1 MLIWVECMDCL
12 FAGNSSSWSGIYNK
26 NAINYYSKHLIEM
39 STLDKFNH
47 NINNNNFTSDPPWID
62 V

>member
-1 MLIWVECMDCL
+1 MDCL
-12 FAGNSSSWSGIYNK
+12 LGSDSSSWSGIYNK

-47 NINNNNFTSDPPWID
+47 NNNNFTSNPPWSLD
-62 V
+62 

>member
-1 MLIWVECMDCL
+1 MDCL
-12 FAGNSSSWSGIYNK
+12 FGGNSSSWSGIYNK
-26 NAINYYSKHLIEM
+26 NAINYYSKQLIEM

-47 NINNNNFTSDPPWID
+47 NNNNFTSDPPWID

>member
-1 MLIWVECMDCL
+1 MDCL
-12 FAGNSSSWSGIYNK
+12 FVGNSSSWSGIYNK
-26 NAINYYSKHLIEM
+26 DAINYYTTHLIEM

-47 NINNNNFTSDPPWID
+47 NNNNFTSDPPWID

>member
-1 MLIWVECMDCL
+1 MECL
-12 FAGNSSSWSGIYNK
+12 LESNSSSWSGIYNK
-26 NAINYYSKHLIEM
+26 DVINYYTTHLIEM

-47 NINNNNFTSDPPWID
+47 NNNNFTSDPPWID

>member
-1 MLIWVECMDCL
+1 MDCL
-12 FAGNSSSWSGIYNK
+12 FGGNSSSWSGIYNK
-26 NAINYYSKHLIEM
+26 NAINYYTTHSIEM

-47 NINNNNFTSDPPWID
+47 NNNNFTSDPPWID

>member
-1 MLIWVECMDCL
+1 MLIWFDGMDCL
-12 FAGNSSSWSGIYNK
+12 LGSDSSSWSGIYNK

-47 NINNNNFTSDPPWID
+47 NNNNFTSDPPWID

>member
-1 MLIWVECMDCL
+1 MDCL